1 MQPAKHVVVLPTYNE
16 KENLERIVRAI
27 SDLRVERLRILV
39 VDDHSPDG
47 TGEIAEQLAEH
58 FPVDV
63 LHREGKLGLGSAYL
77 RGFQEALVAGA
88 QTVFEMDSD
97 FSHDPKMIPVFLD
110 AVEKGADVVIGSRRV
125 PGGKVVGWSWERK
138 LMSVGAMRFS
148 RFLLGLKTHDVTSG
162 YRCFRRMVLE
172 RLPWEKIKSNGYAF
186 QEETIY
192 WMEQMKFRI
201 IEVPIIFR
209 DREYGV
215 SKLSKKEI
223 IQFFAIMIRLR
234 RG

>member
-110 AVEKGADVVIGSRRV
+110 AVEKRRGCRDWIA
-125 PGGKVVGWSWERK
+125 PRPWREGGRMVVGTKIDER
-138 LMSVGAMRFS
+138 
-148 RFLLGLKTHDVTSG
+148 
-162 YRCFRRMVLE
+162 RCNAVF
-172 RLPWEKIKSNGYAF
+172 AF
-186 QEETIY
+186 C
-192 WMEQMKFRI
+192 W
-201 IEVPIIFR
+201 
-209 DREYGV
+209 D
-215 SKLSKKEI
+215 
-223 IQFFAIMIRLR
+223 
-234 RG
+234 